1 MYYICIVLMFKKMI
15 NILQLDIFKTSITL
29 DDLRLLVAQ
38 CLLTKGDVFI
48 FDILEK
54 YGVQNIKDLKQKDY
68 KDFHEKITS
77 RY

>member
-1 MYYICIVLMFKKMI
+1 M
-15 NILQLDIFKTSITL
+15 QLDIFKTSISL

-38 CLLTKGDVFI
+38 CLHTKGDVFM
-48 FDILEK
+48 FEILEK
-54 YGVQNIKDLKQKDY
+54 YGVQNIKDLEQKDY

>member
-1 MYYICIVLMFKKMI
+1 MQLNFFKH
-15 NILQLDIFKTSITL
+15 QVTL

-38 CLLTKGDVFI
+38 CLLTKGDVFV

-54 YGVQNIKDLKQKDY
+54 YGVQNIKDLEQKDY

>member
-1 MYYICIVLMFKKMI
+1 M
-15 NILQLDIFKTSITL
+15 QLDIFKTSITL

-38 CLLTKGDVFI
+38 CLLTKGEVFI

>member
-1 MYYICIVLMFKKMI
+1 MYYICIVLRLKKII
-15 NILQLDIFKTSITL
+15 NIMQLDIFKTSISL
-29 DDLRLLVAQ
+29 DDLRLLVVQ

-68 KDFHEKITS
+68 KDFYEKITS

>member
-1 MYYICIVLMFKKMI
+1 MQLNFFKH
-15 NILQLDIFKTSITL
+15 QVTL

-38 CLLTKGDVFI
+38 CLLTKGDVYVFE
-48 FDILEK
+48 ILEK

-68 KDFHEKITS
+68 KDFYEKITP

>member
-1 MYYICIVLMFKKMI
+1 MQLNFFKH
-15 NILQLDIFKTSITL
+15 QVTL

-38 CLLTKGDVFI
+38 CLLTKGEVFV

-54 YGVQNIKDLKQKDY
+54 YGVQNIKDLEQKDY